1 MDKSEVFSIA
11 KEQLAMNLGCAAE
24 LFDTK
29 ENIVLEWK
37 DHPGR
42 QKYSED
48 IPFLEIVVWGGKL
61 VAACHKDLLPW
72 AEETLLPRK
81 AEWLLLPQNYRRIEA
96 GLAPFGYEIGDARHY
111 YLPDVSI
118 PFSTP
123 RSLVRWYEKD
133 ALEQFCG
140 NDTWSEA
147 LLFNNFAPD
156 MLAVA
161 TLNNECEPIA
171 MAGASR
177 DGESMWQIG
186 IRVLPEYQGEGFGA
200 NLVAL
205 LKDELLRRGIL
216 PFYSTAESHIA
227 SQNVGLRAGF
237 RPAFA
242 YLYAQAKGK

>member
-1 MDKSEVFSIA
+1 MDKAEVWSIA
-11 KEQLAMNLGCAAE
+11 KKQLALDLGCEAK
-24 LFDTK
+24 LLDTP
-29 ENIVLEWK
+29 ENAVVEWK
-37 DHPGR
+37 YLAGR
-42 QKYSED
+42 RKYDESK
-48 IPFLEIVVWGGKL
+48 PFLEIVVINGKL

-72 AEETLLPRK
+72 AKKNLLPRQ
-81 AEWLLLPQNYRRIEA
+81 AEWLFLPQCYRRIEA

-111 YLPDVSI
+111 YLPDVSL

-123 RSLVRWYEKD
+123 RSLVRWYDRETLLQFPKD
-133 ALEQFCG
+133 G
-140 NDTWSEA
+140 IWSEA
-147 LLFNNFAPD
+147 LLFNEFTPD

-161 TLNNECEPIA
+161 ALDKNGELAA

-177 DGESMWQIG
+177 DGEYMWQLG
-186 IRVLPEYQGEGFGA
+186 IRVLPGHRGEGLGA
-200 NLVAL
+200 NLTAL